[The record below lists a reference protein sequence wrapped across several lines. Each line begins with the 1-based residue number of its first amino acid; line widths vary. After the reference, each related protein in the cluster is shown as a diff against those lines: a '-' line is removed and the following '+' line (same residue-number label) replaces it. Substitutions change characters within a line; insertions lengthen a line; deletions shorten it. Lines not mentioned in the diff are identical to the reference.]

1 MLAKSKLNSI
11 ETLVSQALI
20 EMDVSHEEFVTVLK
34 EKDKYEKMKENLRS
48 EHEKQEIMQYKTKD
62 LSEKLLSILCHQKE
76 FIFFLCMYK
85 MVQIRKEEYEKC
97 EVEIIDKGR
106 YFWVN
111 RKDLEVESDVANW
124 AQIFDKCDP
133 EKQKYRQELT
143 PNAEYQRCRVFVR
156 NDLVERKIKSCR
168 KSSKRFLEFKKKL
181 GLDPNLVT
189 CDEQDI
195 ISALQVAF
203 EGEIILTQYCIENK
217 RIDAYF
223 SKYKLGIEVDEY
235 NHEGRNSEFKQSRQL
250 MIESHGITNIRS
262 NP

>member
-1 MLAKSKLNSI
+1 MLQFS
-11 ETLVSQALI
+11 
-20 EMDVSHEEFVTVLK
+20 
-34 EKDKYEKMKENLRS
+34 
-48 EHEKQEIMQYKTKD
+48 
-62 LSEKLLSILCHQKE
+62 
-76 FIFFLCMYK
+76 
-85 MVQIRKEEYEKC
+85 KEEYKKC

-111 RKDLEVESDVANW
+111 RKDLEVQSDVANLV
-124 AQIFDKCDP
+124 QIAKCDS
-133 EKQKYRQELT
+133 EKQKYRQKLT

-235 NHEGRNSEFKQSRQL
+235 NHEGRNSNYEKSRQL
-250 MIESHGITNIRS
+250 MIESHGITLIRTNPDAADFNMYRLINQIYKHIIES
-262 NP
+262 NKKS